1 MMDDRGLFSS
11 EHEAFRESVRRFI
24 EDEIAPYHNDWEEQ
38 RGLPRELWRKAGELG
53 FLCCDVP
60 EEYGGAGAD
69 WLYNVVVI
77 EEFWRAGMSGPGGAF
92 LVHSEVVTPYLLAS
106 GNEEL
111 KRKWLPRMVSGDAI
125 GALGMTEPSGGSDVQ
140 NIQTRAIKDGDD
152 YVINGQKIFI
162 SNGISCDFV
171 VLVTKTDPTKKAKG
185 ITLFLV
191 EKEREG
197 FDKGRN
203 LKKIGAH
210 AADLAELFFSDV
222 RVPAANML
230 SEEGKGFG
238 MVIGRLVQER
248 LTQAIRSVSVCE
260 AAIDWTIKYTRE
272 RKAFGHTIGDFQNT
286 QFVLAELHT
295 ETTSARIF
303 VDWAVR
309 RFMEGK
315 LSPVDGA
322 KVKLLTSVLQAK
334 VVDSCLQF
342 FGGYGYMREYPIAR
356 AFVDSRLVRIGGGA
370 VEVLK
375 HIIGRDLFKPE

>member
-1 MMDDRGLFSS
+1 MDDRGLFSS
-11 EHEAFRESVRRFI
+11 EHEAFRQSVRRFI
-24 EDEIAPYHNDWEEQ
+24 EDEIAPYHSDWEEQ

-77 EEFWRAGMSGPGGAF
+77 EEFWRAGMSGPAGAF

-106 GNEEL
+106 GNEDL
-111 KRKWLPRMVSGDAI
+111 KHKWLPRMVSGDAI

-171 VLVTKTDPTKKAKG
+171 VLVTKTDPTQKAKG

-222 RVPAANML
+222 RVPATNMV

-303 VDWAVR
+303 VDWCVR
-309 RFMEGK
+309 RFMDGK